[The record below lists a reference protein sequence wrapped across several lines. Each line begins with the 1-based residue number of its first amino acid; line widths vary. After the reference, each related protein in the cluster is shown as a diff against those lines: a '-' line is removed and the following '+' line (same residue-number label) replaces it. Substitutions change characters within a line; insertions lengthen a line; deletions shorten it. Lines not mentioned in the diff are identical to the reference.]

1 MILCSLTR
9 TESAHVA
16 ELIAKTP
23 LDDMAPLTIG
33 TLTLAEV
40 DLGILTSIAPYAQVK
55 IAELFKATHGMAWPA
70 PNRATGKAGA
80 RAIWFGR
87 EMVLLTGPKPDPTL
101 AEHAA
106 LTDQSDA
113 WTAVTL
119 SGDDAGDVLARLVP
133 LDLSAAHFKR
143 GHTAR
148 SQIQHM
154 AGSITRIGSD
164 TFLLMVFRSMAGTLL
179 HDLER
184 AMASV
189 AARR

>member
-1 MILCSLTR
+1 
-9 TESAHVA
+9 
-16 ELIAKTP
+16 
-23 LDDMAPLTIG
+23 MAPVTIG
-33 TLTLAEV
+33 TCTVTEV
-40 DLGILTSIAPYAQVK
+40 DLGTLPSIAPYAGAQ
-55 IAELFKATHGMAWPA
+55 IAETFKDAHGMAWPA
-70 PNRATGKAGA
+70 PNRATGKDGA

-87 EMVLLTGPKPDPTL
+87 DMVLLAGPAPDAKL
-101 AEHAA
+101 AKQAA

-119 SGDDAGDVLARLVP
+119 SAPQVEAVLARLIP
-133 LDLSAAHFKR
+133 PDLSASQFKR

-148 SQIQHM
+148 TQIQHM
-154 AGSITRIGSD
+154 TGSVTRIGAD

-189 AARR
+189 AARG

>member
-1 MILCSLTR
+1 M
-9 TESAHVA
+9 A
-16 ELIAKTP
+16 ELISKTP

-33 TLTLAEV
+33 TVTLAEV
-40 DLGILTSIAPYAQVK
+40 DLGTLTSIAPYAGAK
-55 IAELFKATHGMAWPA
+55 ITEPFKAVHGMAWPA

-87 EMVLLTGPKPDPTL
+87 DMVLLVGPKPDPTL
-101 AEHAA
+101 ADHTA

-119 SGDDAGDVLARLVP
+119 SGDDVEDVLARLIP
-133 LDLSAAHFKR
+133 LDLSAAQFKR

-154 AGSITRIGSD
+154 TGSITRIGND
-164 TFLLMVFRSMAGTLL
+164 TFLLMVFRSMAGTLV